1 MEIKELRSAL
11 KSGMT
16 VIWQGKHDYESVI
29 GRLTG
34 IILRSGP
41 SGEDVFSCEI
51 TSSSNLSG
59 RTSIVT
65 CRPDEVRLWH
75 PEDGVRSF

>member
-1 MEIKELRSAL
+1 MNVGELRGAL

-16 VIWQGKHDYESVI
+16 VIWQGKHDYESAI

-59 RTSIVT
+59 RTSIVI
-65 CRPDEVRLWH
+65 CRPEEVQLWN
-75 PEDGVRSF
+75 PVGSIS